1 MKTLTMPGE
10 QSDGAAMAMPANE
23 PCVRRLPERPAALD
37 QADLQELD
45 ELIDTVWLKG
55 YMPSPEADRIV
66 ARASRAGA
74 EFASR
79 LAIRALR
86 LEQALIAAQG
96 RIIRLEWT
104 LAQAAKPH
112 RVGQLLAER

>member
-1 MKTLTMPGE
+1 MHG
-10 QSDGAAMAMPANE
+10 QQGDAAATTMPANE
-23 PCVRRLPERPAALD
+23 PSVGRPAERPVALD

-45 ELIDTVWLKG
+45 DLMDTVWLKG
-55 YMPSPEADRIV
+55 YLPSPEADQIV
-66 ARASRAGA
+66 ARASRAGR

-104 LAQAAKPH
+104 LAQAAKPR

>member
-1 MKTLTMPGE
+1 MKTLTMLGE
-10 QSDGAAMAMPANE
+10 QFDAAAMVMPANE

-45 ELIDTVWLKG
+45 ELMDTVWLKG

-66 ARASRAGA
+66 ARASRAGG

-104 LAQAAKPH
+104 LAQTAKPH
-112 RVGQLLAER
+112 RVGQMLAER